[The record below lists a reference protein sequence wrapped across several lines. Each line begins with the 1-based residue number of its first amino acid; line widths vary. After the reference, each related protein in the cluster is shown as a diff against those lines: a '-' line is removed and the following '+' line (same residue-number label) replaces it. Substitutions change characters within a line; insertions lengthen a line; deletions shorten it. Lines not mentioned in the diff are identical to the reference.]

1 MYLIMK
7 ESPMDISAPA
17 PTSAISAQLRNL
29 VWILVIGGIAPAL
42 DTTIVN
48 VALPTLGH
56 ALNTTVSTSQW
67 TITGYLL
74 AMAIALP
81 ASGWLTD
88 HIGGKTLWLIT
99 LTLFVLGSALAG
111 LSWTITSLIVFR
123 IIQGAAAGVLTPLLT
138 TLLLRMAK
146 GTSLGSLMSI
156 ATLPAVVVPVL
167 GPVVGGL
174 IIGSLDWRWIFYVN
188 VPICIIA
195 IILAW
200 WKLPADEPLQKRY
213 SFDILGLI
221 VLSPALALLVYG
233 LSQASGT
240 LGFGARAAYIPLAI
254 GLALT
259 VTFVV
264 YALLKRS
271 RPLINLRMLRVRSYA
286 LSLCILFFAGLSV
299 YGPLL
304 LISLYYQQLQGYSAL
319 ITGLLLGAQGI
330 GSLIPRVTTGKLTD
344 RFGPRPIIL
353 IGLVI
358 TVLGTLPFAF
368 ATASTS
374 GWILVVAL
382 FVRGVGLTPVNI
394 AVMVG
399 AFQGVP
405 REELPDGSSTIRIIQ
420 QVGGA
425 FGATV
430 LVLILGHAALTVG
443 IPSQA
448 FNVAF
453 WWSIGFVALAFIPA
467 IFLPVIFLSKVAGAR
482 KEAA

>member
-1 MYLIMK
+1 
-7 ESPMDISAPA
+7 MDTTA
-17 PTSAISAQLRNL
+17 PTPTSSSAISAQLRNL
-29 VWILVIGGIAPAL
+29 VWILVLGGIAPAL

-48 VALPTLGH
+48 VAIPTLGH
-56 ALNTTVSTSQW
+56 AFNTTVSTSQW

-74 AMAIALP
+74 ALAIALP

-88 HIGGKTLWLIT
+88 HIGGKKLWLIT
-99 LTLFVLGSALAG
+99 LTLFMLGSVLAG
-111 LSWTITSLIVFR
+111 LSWNITSLIVFR
-123 IIQGAAAGVLTPLLT
+123 VIQGAAAGVLTPLLT
-138 TLLLRMAK
+138 TMLLRMAK

-167 GPVVGGL
+167 GPVIGGL

-195 IILAW
+195 ILLAW
-200 WKLPADEPLQKRY
+200 WKLPADEPPQKRY
-213 SFDILGLI
+213 SFDILGLLF
-221 VLSPALALLVYG
+221 LSPALALLIFG
-233 LSQASGT
+233 LSQASGVQ
-240 LGFGARAAYIPLAI
+240 GFSAPSAYIPLAI

-259 VTFVV
+259 AIFVV

-286 LSLCILFFAGLSV
+286 LSLCILFVSGLSI

-304 LISLYYQQLQGYSAL
+304 LISLYYQQLLGYSAL
-319 ITGLLLGAQGI
+319 VTGLLLGAQGI

-382 FVRGVGLTPVNI
+382 FVRGIGLTPVNI

-405 REELPDGSSTIRIIQ
+405 KEELPDGSSTIRIIQ

-425 FGATV
+425 FGAA
-430 LVLILGHAALTVG
+430 VLILILSRAALTVS

-448 FNVAF
+448 FNAAF

-467 IFLPVIFLSKVAGAR
+467 IFLPKFAGAR
-482 KEAA
+482 KEVA